1 MTSPRTRNSRCRRLP
16 ENSER
21 GCLQAAEAITFG
33 GSAEMPRLLDMGC
46 ALYEPRV
53 DGTVSPKVVRLF
65 CFCCCQEVCHFG
77 VRLFHPNVSFTDSE
91 VLKAATGT
99 GVQRRAVTVAAATIR
114 LTKRTN
120 SAATMTKPPTAIPAG
135 SDRPRLEPGTP
146 PLCRPLT
153 QCANHALLSVPIA
166 AAEEEEDPRCG
177 LLKSHTKDHTAVSV
191 PASTSGDLMLE
202 EPVSDVSYAQ
212 PHPGP
217 ELEPQP
223 HPAPNPDPNLEPEP
237 GPNRDPTPTPKP
249 NSEPGPG
256 PITLKLT
263 LSLNLKLT
271 LGLTLT
277 SR

>member
-16 ENSER
+16 ETSER

-53 DGTVSPKVVRLF
+53 DSTVSPKVVRLF
-65 CFCCCQEVCHFG
+65 CFCCCQQVCRFG

-99 GVQRRAVTVAAATIR
+99 GVQRRAATVAAATIR

-146 PLCRPLT
+146 PLCIPLI
-153 QCANHALLSVPIA
+153 QCAHRS
-166 AAEEEEDPRCG
+166 
-177 LLKSHTKDHTAVSV
+177 
-191 PASTSGDLMLE
+191 ASPDRGRGGGGGSPLR
-202 EPVSDVSYAQ
+202 SAQ
-212 PHPGP
+212 VAHQGPHGG
-217 ELEPQP
+217 EC
-223 HPAPNPDPNLEPEP
+223 ASIYVGRFDA
-237 GPNRDPTPTPKP
+237 GRA
-249 NSEPGPG
+249 SE
-256 PITLKLT
+256 
-263 LSLNLKLT
+263 
-271 LGLTLT
+271 
-277 SR
+277 

>member
-53 DGTVSPKVVRLF
+53 DSTVSPKVVRLF
-65 CFCCCQEVCHFG
+65 CFCCCQQVCPFG

-99 GVQRRAVTVAAATIR
+99 GVQRRAATVAAATIR

-146 PLCRPLT
+146 PLCIPLI
-153 QCANHALLSVPIA
+153 QCAHRTLLLRSQSLSRLRRRRRIRVA
-166 AAEEEEDPRCG
+166 VCSSRTPR
-177 LLKSHTKDHTAVSV
+177 TT
-191 PASTSGDLMLE
+191 
-202 EPVSDVSYAQ
+202 
-212 PHPGP
+212 
-217 ELEPQP
+217 
-223 HPAPNPDPNLEPEP
+223 
-237 GPNRDPTPTPKP
+237 R
-249 NSEPGPG
+249 
-256 PITLKLT
+256 
-263 LSLNLKLT
+263 
-271 LGLTLT
+271 
-277 SR
+277 R